1 MMDCVGCLRGLAK
14 FWYLT
19 VMCVVLGAC
28 GNNADDAAL
37 PTLAALPS
45 PVDVALG
52 LQFWQA
58 QDGRLEN
65 ASERDSY
72 EFGAQA
78 NDNIRLG
85 AVEQGQ
91 AVLIT
96 LYSPD
101 GTILASGDS
110 IETQL
115 PSKGLYRVQVQTIGE
130 GASNYSLGLAY
141 TDRPNP
147 NQPTPIDIVVGIP
160 TPTPDFGDLGTFILA
175 LDAPQ
180 QQTTAL
186 TADAPRHV
194 YTLQGREGAFVTLTA
209 NRVSGTLDPYL
220 TLYNAEGDIVAM
232 DDNAGGNLTARLLN
246 VRLQAQ
252 TYELQVTGKDG
263 FGEYQLRY
271 QTDFQTP
278 TADTLPSPTPIPVTP
293 YVTPTLGVQPSN
305 TRLVDHAPILG
316 RIESPND
323 FRQYSFYGDE
333 NTFVTIGVA
342 PFGNSGLRP
351 MVEIYDPDGA
361 LIVQGKST
369 LSNDSGSAYVTGI
382 PLSISGAYLVI
393 VTGESDTVGDFTLS
407 YGRGVSRLDNY
418 KGRAEPNVRLN
429 SVLAP
434 KGLRDVWAVT
444 LQAGDVITVAVSSPS
459 AALDPTVE
467 LTDSD
472 GNVLVRDDNSAGGND
487 ALIRSAQINT
497 SGQYFLR
504 VETARGDQIGDYV
517 LVWRYINLAPSPT
530 PIPEQITL
538 MRLRGTVLETQ
549 YVFYRFYGTRGQNVN
564 IAVLPTAGSAL
575 DGIAVLLDT
584 NGNPIAQGLPA
595 DGTYTIRVNGYL
607 SGGSFDLE
615 VVWLK

>member
-1 MMDCVGCLRGLAK
+1 VWLILL
-14 FWYLT
+14 F
-19 VMCVVLGAC
+19 VLGAC
-28 GNNADDAAL
+28 GNTDNTPL

-45 PVDVALG
+45 PIDVTLS
-52 LQFWQA
+52 LQFWQP

-65 ASERDSY
+65 VSQRDSY
-72 EFGAQA
+72 EFSAQA

-85 AVEQGQ
+85 SVEEGQ

-96 LYSPD
+96 LYSTD
-101 GTILASGDS
+101 GSILASGDS

-115 PSKGLYRVQVQTIGE
+115 PYDGLYRVQVQTIGD

-147 NQPTPIDIVVGIP
+147 NQPTPIEIVVGIP
-160 TPTPDFGDLGTFILA
+160 TPTPDFGDLGTFILS

-194 YTLQGREGAFVTLTA
+194 YTIEGREGVFITLTA
-209 NRVSGTLDPYL
+209 NRVSGTLDPFL
-220 TLYNAEGDIVAM
+220 TLYTTEGDVVAM

-252 TYELQVTGKDG
+252 TYELQVTGKEG

-278 TADTLPSPTPIPVTP
+278 VADTLPSATPVPVTP

-305 TRLVDHAPILG
+305 TRLLDHAPILG
-316 RIESPND
+316 RIESPSD

-333 NTFVTIGVA
+333 NSIVTIGVA

-418 KGRAEPNVRLN
+418 KGLAEPNVRLN

-434 KGLRDVWAVT
+434 KGLRDVWAVN
-444 LQAGDVITVAVSSPS
+444 LQANDVITVAVSSPS
-459 AALDPTVE
+459 AALDPTIE
-467 LTDSD
+467 IADSA
-472 GNVLVRDDNSAGGND
+472 GNVLYRDDNSAGGND

-530 PIPEQITL
+530 PIPEQIAL

-549 YVFYRFYGTRGQNVN
+549 YVFYRFYGTRGQSVN
-564 IAVLPTAGSAL
+564 IQVSPTAGSAL
-575 DGIAVLLDT
+575 DGIAVLLDA
-584 NGNPIAQGLPA
+584 NGNPIAQGDDDNGTLNPNFGAILPA

-607 SGGSFDLE
+607 SGGSFDLD
-615 VVWLK
+615 VLWLK